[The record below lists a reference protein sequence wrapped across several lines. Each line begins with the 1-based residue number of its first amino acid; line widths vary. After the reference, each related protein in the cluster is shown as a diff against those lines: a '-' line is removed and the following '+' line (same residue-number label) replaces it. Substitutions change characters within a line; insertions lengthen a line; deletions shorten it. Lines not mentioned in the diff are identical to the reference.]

1 MLERGVQ
8 EKRRDGKRGTLRGRG
23 PDDMGNRRGAELKN
37 ELPKVFYEN
46 TSKIISPVAG
56 C

>member
-1 MLERGVQ
+1 MGKEVLLEEEDQMIWGI
-8 EKRRDGKRGTLRGRG
+8 EE
-23 PDDMGNRRGAELKN
+23 ELN